1 MKLASRQMRLIA
13 LALTLLAL
21 TAYGSDPEDAAALP
35 DGEAKALV
43 GKVCI
48 DCHGSGNFR
57 RARLT
62 ADEWGDSVA
71 DMVDR
76 GAKASPAEIDTIVA
90 YLAKNFGRGA
100 PVRINT
106 APLVEIKVVL
116 GFSVAESQAVV
127 NYRTKNGAIKS
138 YEELLKIPGV
148 DAAKAEASRSKM
160 AF

>member
-1 MKLASRQMRLIA
+1 MKRVAAWLAVAAICVFA
-13 LALTLLAL
+13 A
-21 TAYGSDPEDAAALP
+21 DEKDAAKLP
-35 DGEAKALV
+35 DGEGKALV

-62 ADEWGDSVA
+62 PEEWGDSVA

-76 GAKASPAEIDTIVA
+76 GAKATPAEMETIIG
-90 YLAKNFGRGA
+90 YLAKNFGRDA
-100 PVRINT
+100 KVQMNS

-116 GFSVAESQAVV
+116 GFSVPESQAIVDYREV
-127 NYRTKNGAIKS
+127 NGGIKS
-138 YEELLKIPGV
+138 FEEMVKIPGV
-148 DAAKAEASRSKM
+148 DATKAEAVRGKM

>member
-1 MKLASRQMRLIA
+1 MKTLAVL
-13 LALTLLAL
+13 LTLVAL
-21 TAYGSDPEDAAALP
+21 CGFAADEKDAAKLP
-35 DGEAKALV
+35 DGEGKGLV

-90 YLAKNFGRGA
+90 YLSKNFGRGA
-100 PVRINT
+100 QVQMNG

-116 GFSVAESQAVV
+116 GFSVPESQAIVD
-127 NYRTKNGAIKS
+127 YRDMKGAIKS
-138 YEELLKIPGV
+138 FEELLKIPGV
-148 DAAKAEASRSKM
+148 DAAKAEAARAKM

>member
-1 MKLASRQMRLIA
+1 MKIFPA
-13 LALTLLAL
+13 LSLLLAL
-21 TAYGSDPEDAAALP
+21 CAFAGDPQDAARLP
-35 DGEAKALV
+35 DGEGKALV

-48 DCHGSGNFR
+48 DCHESGNFR

-62 ADEWGDSVA
+62 ADEWADSVA

-76 GAKASPAEIDTIVA
+76 GAKASPAEVDTIVG

-100 PVRINT
+100 QVLMNT

-116 GFSVAESQAVV
+116 GFSVPESQAVV
-127 NYRTKNGAIKS
+127 DYREKNGAIKT
-138 YEELLKIPGV
+138 YEELVKIPGV
-148 DAAKAEASRSKM
+148 DSAKAEAARAKM

>member
-71 DMVDR
+71 V
-76 GAKASPAEIDTIVA
+76 KA
-90 YLAKNFGRGA
+90 
-100 PVRINT
+100 
-106 APLVEIKVVL
+106 
-116 GFSVAESQAVV
+116 
-127 NYRTKNGAIKS
+127 NGQ
-138 YEELLKIPGV
+138 
-148 DAAKAEASRSKM
+148 
-160 AF
+160 

>member
-1 MKLASRQMRLIA
+1 MKL
-13 LALTLLAL
+13 LAAFLTLLAIG
-21 TAYGSDPEDAAALP
+21 AFAADEKDAALLP
-35 DGEAKALV
+35 DGDGKALV

-48 DCHGSGNFR
+48 DCHSSGNFR

-62 ADEWGDSVA
+62 ADEWTDSVA

-90 YLAKNFGRGA
+90 YLAKNFGQGA
-100 PVRINT
+100 PVRMNS

-116 GFSVAESQAVV
+116 GFSVPESQAVV
-127 NYRTKNGAIKS
+127 DYREKNGTIKS
-138 YEELLKIPGV
+138 FEELLKISGV
-148 DAAKAEASRSKM
+148 DAAKAEAARTKM